1 MNTIIDIANNVIT
14 SRELNQ
20 EEKQQQ
26 QFDDAND
33 AKLRDEIN
41 QSISIRTTLFAKLGI
56 TEEEARLLLGGN

>member
-1 MNTIIDIANNVIT
+1 MNTIIDIANNAIT
-14 SRELNQ
+14 SRELSQ

-41 QSISIRTTLFAKLGI
+41 QSISIRTALLTKLGI
-56 TEEEARLLLGGN
+56 TEEEAKLLLS